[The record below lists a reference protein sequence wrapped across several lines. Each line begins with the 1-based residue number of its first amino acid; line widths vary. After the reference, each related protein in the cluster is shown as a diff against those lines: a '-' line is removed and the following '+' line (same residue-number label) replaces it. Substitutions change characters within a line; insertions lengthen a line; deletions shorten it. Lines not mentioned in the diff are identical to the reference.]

1 MMDSACMT
9 NPLSLWNFYF
19 RNKRKVLPVIGILA
33 LAILGV
39 VVTDSLLASARET
52 AYATYGSYQKLIL
65 VAPRATRDQDLANP
79 LQDSLTRLH
88 DVELQ
93 VDSLDGPGGISSYY
107 NAVIALPAA
116 VRAQLPAV
124 QQLQIDAANARYYAA
139 RLRGDLVPLADLIV
153 RVQRLQSEQQA
164 FDQLVQQLTSNPTN
178 PQPLV
183 TYLQQHQTWLQS
195 VLPDSASLGRLQT
208 ASTSA
213 SADAVGLQQSL
224 QAMNRDTANLN
235 TAGQNLANLPVPP
248 SPSNTIDQFKTALD
262 HLTASLGA
270 IEQPQPGLDRLL
282 AASAKIPGTA
292 LVKRDAYSN
301 LDINLL
307 AGNAQFDLYG
317 VDQPGMSAL
326 LSLYGDHLTAGRLP
340 RQNANEIAVSEEIAR
355 SRHVWIGGQLGNN
368 YDELDRLPDSF
379 NVVGVISGPTRL
391 GIIPLDYMTQH
402 YLFERRYQGLV
413 VVPQAGQEQVVHDQL
428 QKLIG
433 NTAFR
438 LFDWPYIK
446 AKIDSLIANLDA
458 INRFLI
464 VLVTIVLSLVV
475 GLLNNLF
482 FRQRM
487 NEFGLLAAV
496 GYSRWGLIRRVA
508 FESLGVTLAAWALGI
523 GVAVIVLSWFNNVFM
538 IPHGLLM
545 NVFDWQVLLLHTLP
559 IPLMVFLFGMG
570 TVGWQLLRLD
580 PISIIERRD

>member
-1 MMDSACMT
+1 MT

-39 VVTDSLLASARET
+39 VVTDALLASARET
-52 AYATYGSYQKLIL
+52 AYATFGSYQKLIL

-79 LQDSLTRLH
+79 LQDSLARLH
-88 DVELQ
+88 DVQLQ
-93 VDSLDGPGGISSYY
+93 VDALDGPGGITAYY
-107 NAVIALPAA
+107 DAVIALPAQ

-124 QQLQIDAANARYYAA
+124 QRLQIDAANARYYAA
-139 RLRGDLVPLADLIV
+139 RLRGDLVPLGDLIV
-153 RVQRLQSEQQA
+153 RVQRLQSEEQA
-164 FDQLVQQLTSNPTN
+164 FNQLVSQLSQNPTD
-178 PQPLV
+178 PRPLI

-195 VLPDSASLGRLQT
+195 VLPDSAQLGRLQL
-208 ASTSA
+208 AVGSA
-213 SADAVGLQQSL
+213 SADANGLQQSL

-235 TAGQNLANLPVPP
+235 SAGQHLADLPVPP
-248 SPSNTIDQFKTALD
+248 SPSATIDQFRTALD
-262 HLTASLGA
+262 QLTASLGS
-270 IEQPQPGLDRLL
+270 IEQPQPGLDQLL
-282 AASAKIPGTA
+282 AASARIPGTA

-317 VDQPGMSAL
+317 VDQPGMTQL
-326 LSLYGDHLTAGRLP
+326 LTLYGDRMVSGRLP
-340 RQNANEIAVSEEIAR
+340 HQDASEIAVSEEIAR
-355 SRHVWIGGQLGNN
+355 ARHVAVGSKLGNN
-368 YDELDRLPDSF
+368 LDELDRLPDAF
-379 NVVGVISGPTRL
+379 TVVGIIQGPTRL
-391 GIIPLDYMTQH
+391 GVIPLDYMTQH
-402 YLFERRYQGLV
+402 YLFERRYQGLI
-413 VVPQAGQEQVVHDQL
+413 VVPQAGHEVAVHDQL
-428 QKLIG
+428 QRLVG
-433 NTAFR
+433 NQAFR

-464 VLVTIVLSLVV
+464 LLVTLVLSLVV

-508 FESLGVTLAAWALGI
+508 LESFGVTLAAWLLGVGI
-523 GVAVIVLSWFNNVFM
+523 AVAVLSWFNAVFM
-538 IPHGLLM
+538 VPHGLLM
-545 NVFDWQVLLLHTLP
+545 NVFDWNVLALHTLP

>member
-1 MMDSACMT
+1 MT

-39 VVTDSLLASARET
+39 VVTDALLASARET
-52 AYATYGSYQKLIL
+52 AYATFGSYQKLIL

-79 LQDSLTRLH
+79 LQDSLVRLH
-88 DVELQ
+88 DVQLQ
-93 VDSLDGPGGISSYY
+93 VDALDGPGGITAYY
-107 NAVIALPAA
+107 DAVIALPAQ

-124 QQLQIDAANARYYAA
+124 QRLQIDAANARYYAA
-139 RLRGDLVPLADLIV
+139 RLRGDLVPLGDLIV
-153 RVQRLQSEQQA
+153 RVQRLQSEEQA
-164 FDQLVQQLTSNPTN
+164 FNQLVSQLSQNPTD
-178 PQPLV
+178 PRPLI

-195 VLPDSASLGRLQT
+195 VLPDSAQLGRLQL
-208 ASTSA
+208 AVGSA
-213 SADAVGLQQSL
+213 SADANGLQQSL

-235 TAGQNLANLPVPP
+235 SAGQHLADLPVPP
-248 SPSNTIDQFKTALD
+248 SPSATIDQFRAALD
-262 HLTASLGA
+262 QLTASLGS
-270 IEQPQPGLDRLL
+270 IEQPQPGLDQLL
-282 AASAKIPGTA
+282 AASARIPGTA

-317 VDQPGMSAL
+317 VDQPGMTQL
-326 LSLYGDHLTAGRLP
+326 LTLYGDRIVSGRLP
-340 RQNANEIAVSEEIAR
+340 HQNASEIAVSEEIAR
-355 SRHVWIGGQLGNN
+355 ARHVAVGGQLGNN
-368 YDELDRLPDSF
+368 LDELDRLPDAF
-379 NVVGVISGPTRL
+379 TVVGIIQGPTRL

-402 YLFERRYQGLV
+402 YLFERRYQGLI
-413 VVPQAGQEQVVHDQL
+413 VVPQTGHEQAVHDQL
-428 QKLIG
+428 QRLVG
-433 NTAFR
+433 NQAFR

-464 VLVTIVLSLVV
+464 LLVTLVLSLVV

-508 FESLGVTLAAWALGI
+508 LESFGVTLAAWLLGI
-523 GVAVIVLSWFNNVFM
+523 GIAVAVLSWFNAVFM
-538 IPHGLLM
+538 VPHGLLM
-545 NVFDWQVLLLHTLP
+545 NVFDWNVLAVHTLP